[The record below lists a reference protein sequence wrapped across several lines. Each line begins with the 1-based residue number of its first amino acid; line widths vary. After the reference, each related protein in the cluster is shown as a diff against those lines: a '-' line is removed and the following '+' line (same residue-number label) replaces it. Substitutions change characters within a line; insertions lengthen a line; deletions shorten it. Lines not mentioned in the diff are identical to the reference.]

1 MLCVDFNTFIQK
13 LPDKC
18 KEFFKEDCCRFT
30 LPAKF
35 ADLKLHK
42 IFKKIFT
49 VTLDKELAFIANY
62 NE

>member
-18 KEFFKEDCCRFT
+18 KEFFEEDCCRFT

-42 IFKKIFT
+42 IFKKFSP
-49 VTLDKELAFIANY
+49 
-62 NE
+62 